1 MIVDPRKRI
10 QREDSDVIFRHNRY
24 AQALSRISSNA
35 INIIVILQ
43 PATKGIQSFEKVSEN
58 LYIMRSQTLFYGNLF
73 RVVNFVTKMNEHQ
86 LVPTVLIAG
95 DPDVSFFN
103 TKLIQ
108 RFISKKFDRQVPI
121 QIQVHSELTW
131 KYARSGLTNFFK
143 FIYAKFSLKWADSIR
158 ATSSRHAKD
167 LVLNFNVDSNILE
180 VVPVPLSIDLETV
193 SIYSSHR
200 PNSIGFVGRIHSERN
215 LSLFVKLVELL
226 VKNVPNLNVVIV
238 GDGKNRSSF
247 ETALLKIVDKSRL
260 NFLGVMDKN
269 AMEIAWSKIGV
280 LLSTAKNESYG
291 RAIRESLCH
300 GIPVLAYE
308 SSGVSSLQ
316 DESLSNWISIIGFPI
331 NHREIV
337 DQFKKLVSLRT
348 DDSYLEFQKLRQ
360 STLADEI
367 AQSWLKMIS

>member
-1 MIVDPRKRI
+1 VIVDPRKRI

-24 AQALSRISSNA
+24 AQALSRISLNA
-35 INIIVILQ
+35 INIMVILQ

-108 RFISKKFDRQVPI
+108 RFISKKFGRQVPI

-131 KYARSGLTNFFK
+131 KYARSGFTNFFK

-158 ATSSRHAKD
+158 ATSNQHAKD

-180 VVPVPLSIDLETV
+180 VVPVPLSIDLQTV

-337 DQFKKLVSLRT
+337 DQFKKLMSLRT